1 MKTKQEILAKCKEIL
16 NTNPLYRPLK
26 EDDYRFMASV
36 LINHPCFKEKTAGKN
51 IKAIIVKDHPRY
63 HSRQFA
69 LVLEDGVVADISY
82 IESVNRSFK
91 ENIKEACGDLIK
103 DIVRPEI
110 DLGMVVREWLKG
122 FDLGELTIGLYLV
135 GNHFENPALIN
146 NFRTF
151 YSQIQ

>member
-36 LINHPCFKEKTAGKN
+36 LINHPCFKEKTSGKN

-69 LVLEDGVVADISY
+69 LVLEDGTVADISY
-82 IESVNRSFK
+82 ITEYQSCAEYNKSSK
-91 ENIKEACGDLIK
+91 E
-103 DIVRPEI
+103 
-110 DLGMVVREWLKG
+110 KG
-122 FDLGELTIGLYLV
+122 KGHRGAAT
-135 GNHFENPALIN
+135 P
-146 NFRTF
+146 
-151 YSQIQ
+151 Q